1 MHLVLNFLFNKERND
16 FLDYSQAI
24 VVRNDFTN
32 IHLKGHG
39 STIHHFI
46 QDYAAR
52 PDATQSAPLDEMTNQ
67 WIEHINQYYQEDQ
80 FNSQKTFEDLASNY
94 LMSEGVSFDNFSL
107 SLDTDQL
114 KNDAWQIQ
122 QGYLNGH
129 TVQKLIVSFD
139 TDYLIN
145 QNIVDMQ
152 HFQDQNGKQ
161 IAQAFPGGGFDL
173 VDEYKLRYAVQNG
186 VNAYVN
192 NNGML
197 NPRWVG
203 ALQYDRQ
210 HVHAHIACCDLGDL
224 AQSNRLMHYQGVY
237 QDRGKIN
244 AEERQMIRNSID
256 GVLTLTKGLHRN
268 VASNQRARE
277 IVNVKSLNYE
287 LQTQYQQ
294 RLASQLLLLLRLN
307 ETRLQQSR
315 EIDDELYWN
324 KLSDYRDSLVME
336 EAQQFGLPAN
346 LSSTLKDDLN
356 HALDEQITNLNKEGV
371 PDQNFIKPAHA
382 FFASSLGS
390 KLQSQMD
397 SNFEDSLTINHN
409 IKGWHYLINDY
420 NRQFQ
425 RGLAGNSSLSMFSLY
440 GFELETS
447 LHQLSA
453 KQAENPL
460 GLLPNYNYRQDLVD
474 WRKQL
479 LDRRERILEQGY
491 KNNFLIN
498 PDQNQLKSLLR
509 DPNFQRNL
517 LKIANTDK
525 QSNYWIAKKI
535 DTYTDVQDV
544 PAFQDLLLKSQS
556 VGNLIGVSPQNAR
569 LIGKASGDQM
579 LERSLLGFVL
589 NRDLKRTLSLGN
601 NDFSALKQNYAM
613 QQFVNDLREYQS
625 DVIAY
630 TIMGTQRGL
639 IRPREHLLDSQRLLI
654 PDSIQRPLDVRNNAD
669 INAWGFLN
677 VNKIDAMNSQQM
689 TNYLMQEQAFLKNAQ
704 RYLGLTNQQSPVV
717 SELKVRQRNRIIQL
731 NDIDSTLSRKVQT
744 EINSDDAEN
753 RQLIAF
759 NHRDQNS
766 NVESKMNFS
775 GDERTNVLRR
785 QRTRRENNA
794 RLRMLQNVRRQEMN
808 AKEAETV
815 VSGSKKI
822 VHQVL
827 LNELGA

>member
-1 MHLVLNFLFNKERND
+1 M
-16 FLDYSQAI
+16 DYSQAI

-39 STIHHFI
+39 STLHHFI

-80 FNSQKTFEDLASNY
+80 FNSQKTFEDLASDY

-107 SLDTDQL
+107 SLDTGQL

-152 HFQDQNGKQ
+152 HFQDQDGRQ

-173 VDEYKLRYAVQNG
+173 VDEYKLRYAVQSG
-186 VNAYVN
+186 VNVYVN

-197 NPRWVG
+197 NPCWVG

-244 AEERQMIRNSID
+244 AEERQMIRNNVD

-307 ETRLQQSR
+307 ETRLQQSH
-315 EIDDELYWN
+315 EIDDELYWD

-356 HALDEQITNLNKEGV
+356 HALDEQITNLNKDGV

-382 FFASSLGS
+382 FFTSSLGS
-390 KLQSQMD
+390 KLQNQMD
-397 SNFEDSLTINHN
+397 SNFEDSLAINHN

-425 RGLAGNSSLSMFSLY
+425 RGLAGNGSLSMFSLY

-460 GLLPNYNYRQDLVD
+460 GLLSNYNYRQDLVD

-491 KNNFLIN
+491 KDNLLIN
-498 PDQNQLKSLLR
+498 PDQNQLKSLLK

-517 LKIANTDK
+517 LKIANADK
-525 QSNYWIAKKI
+525 QSNYWIAKKV

-556 VGNLIGVSPQNAR
+556 AGNLIGVSPQNAR

-589 NRDLKRTLSLGN
+589 NRDLKRALSLGN
-601 NDFSALKQNYAM
+601 NDFSVLKQNYAM

-731 NDIDSTLSRKVQT
+731 NDVDSTLSRKVQT

-753 RQLIAF
+753 RQLIVF

-766 NVESKMNFS
+766 NAEPKMDFS
-775 GDERTNVLRR
+775 GTERANVLKR

-808 AKEAETV
+808 TKEAETV

>member
-1 MHLVLNFLFNKERND
+1 MI

-129 TVQKLIVSFD
+129 TVQKLIISFD

-152 HFQDQNGKQ
+152 HFQDRNGKQ

-186 VNAYVN
+186 VNEYVN

-210 HVHAHIACCDLGDL
+210 HVHAHVACCDLGDL

-324 KLSDYRDSLVME
+324 KLGDYRDSLVME

-409 IKGWHYLINDY
+409 IEGWHYLINDY

-425 RGLAGNSSLSMFSLY
+425 RGLAGNGSLSMFSLY

-460 GLLPNYNYRQDLVD
+460 GLLANYNYRQDLVD

-498 PDQNQLKSLLR
+498 PDQNQLKSLLK

-525 QSNYWIAKKI
+525 QSNYWIAKKN

-569 LIGKASGDQM
+569 LIGRASGDQM

-601 NDFSALKQNYAM
+601 NDFSTLKQNYVM
-613 QQFVNDLREYQS
+613 RQFTNDLREYQS

-669 INAWGFLN
+669 INTWGFLN

-759 NHRDQNS
+759 NHRNQNS
-766 NVESKMNFS
+766 NVESKMNLS
-775 GDERTNVLRR
+775 DTERTNVLRR

-808 AKEAETV
+808 TKEAETV

>member
-1 MHLVLNFLFNKERND
+1 MFNKERND

-39 STIHHFI
+39 STLHHFI

-80 FNSQKTFEDLASNY
+80 FNSQKTFEDLASDY

-107 SLDTDQL
+107 SLDTGQL

-152 HFQDQNGKQ
+152 HFQDQDGRQ

-173 VDEYKLRYAVQNG
+173 VDEYKLRYAVQSG

-197 NPRWVG
+197 NPCWVG

-244 AEERQMIRNSID
+244 AEERQMIRNNVD

-307 ETRLQQSR
+307 ETRLQQSH
-315 EIDDELYWN
+315 EIDDELYWD

-382 FFASSLGS
+382 FFTSSLGS
-390 KLQSQMD
+390 KLQNQMD
-397 SNFEDSLTINHN
+397 SNFEDSLAINHN

-425 RGLAGNSSLSMFSLY
+425 RGLAGNGSLSMFSLY

-460 GLLPNYNYRQDLVD
+460 GLLSNYNYRQDLVD

-491 KNNFLIN
+491 KDNLLIN
-498 PDQNQLKSLLR
+498 PDQNQLKSLLK

-517 LKIANTDK
+517 LKIANADK
-525 QSNYWIAKKI
+525 QSNYWIAKKV

-556 VGNLIGVSPQNAR
+556 AGNLIGVSPQNSR

-589 NRDLKRTLSLGN
+589 NRDLKRALSLGN

-731 NDIDSTLSRKVQT
+731 NDVDSTLSRKVQT

-753 RQLIAF
+753 RQLIVF

-766 NVESKMNFS
+766 NAEPKIDFS
-775 GDERTNVLRR
+775 GTERANVLKR

-808 AKEAETV
+808 TKEAETV

>member
-1 MHLVLNFLFNKERND
+1 MKEGMI

-129 TVQKLIVSFD
+129 TVQKLIISFD

-152 HFQDQNGKQ
+152 HFQDRNGKQ

-197 NPRWVG
+197 NPCWVG

-256 GVLTLTKGLHRN
+256 GALTLTKGLHRN

-307 ETRLQQSR
+307 ETRLQQSH
-315 EIDDELYWN
+315 EIDDELYWD

-346 LSSTLKDDLN
+346 LSNTLKDDLN

-382 FFASSLGS
+382 FFTSSLGS
-390 KLQSQMD
+390 KLQNQMD

-409 IKGWHYLINDY
+409 IEGWHYLINDY

-425 RGLAGNSSLSMFSLY
+425 RGLAGNGSLSMFSLY

-460 GLLPNYNYRQDLVD
+460 GLLSNYNYRQDLVD

-491 KNNFLIN
+491 KNNLLIN
-498 PDQNQLKSLLR
+498 PDQNQLKSLLK

-589 NRDLKRTLSLGN
+589 NRDLKRALSLGN

-639 IRPREHLLDSQRLLI
+639 LRPREHLLDSQRLLI

-669 INAWGFLN
+669 VNAWGFLN

-731 NDIDSTLSRKVQT
+731 NDVDSTLSRKVQT

-753 RQLIAF
+753 RQLIVF

-766 NVESKMNFS
+766 NGEPKMDFS
-775 GDERTNVLRR
+775 GTERANVLKR

-794 RLRMLQNVRRQEMN
+794 RLRMLQNVRQQEMN
-808 AKEAETV
+808 TKEAETV

>member
-1 MHLVLNFLFNKERND
+1 MKEGMI

-39 STIHHFI
+39 STLHYFI

-152 HFQDQNGKQ
+152 HFQDQDGRQ

-173 VDEYKLRYAVQNG
+173 VDEYKLRYAVQSG
-186 VNAYVN
+186 VNAYAN

-197 NPRWVG
+197 NPCWVG

-244 AEERQMIRNSID
+244 AEERQMIRNNID
-256 GVLTLTKGLHRN
+256 GALTLTKGLHRN

-307 ETRLQQSR
+307 ETRLQQSH
-315 EIDDELYWN
+315 EIDDELYWD

-397 SNFEDSLTINHN
+397 SNFEDSLAINHN
-409 IKGWHYLINDY
+409 IEGWHYLINDY

-425 RGLAGNSSLSMFSLY
+425 RGLAGNGSLSMFSLY

-460 GLLPNYNYRQDLVD
+460 GLLSNYNYRQDLVD

-491 KNNFLIN
+491 KDNLLIN
-498 PDQNQLKSLLR
+498 PDQNQLKSLLK

-517 LKIANTDK
+517 LKIANADK
-525 QSNYWIAKKI
+525 QSNYWIAKKV

-556 VGNLIGVSPQNAR
+556 AGNLIGVSPQNAR

-589 NRDLKRTLSLGN
+589 NRDLRRTLSLGN

-613 QQFVNDLREYQS
+613 RQFTNDLRKYQS

-639 IRPREHLLDSQRLLI
+639 LRPREHLLDSQRLLI

-677 VNKIDAMNSQQM
+677 ANKIDAMNSQQM

-731 NDIDSTLSRKVQT
+731 NDVDSTLSRKVQT

-753 RQLIAF
+753 RQLIVF

-766 NVESKMNFS
+766 NAEPKMDFS
-775 GDERTNVLRR
+775 GTERANVLKR

-808 AKEAETV
+808 TKEAETV

>member
-1 MHLVLNFLFNKERND
+1 MI

-129 TVQKLIVSFD
+129 TVQKLIISFD

-152 HFQDQNGKQ
+152 HFQDRNGKQ

-210 HVHAHIACCDLGDL
+210 HVHAHVACCDLGDL

-324 KLSDYRDSLVME
+324 KLGDYRDSLVME

-346 LSSTLKDDLN
+346 LSSTLRDDLN

-409 IKGWHYLINDY
+409 IEGWHYLINDY

-425 RGLAGNSSLSMFSLY
+425 RGLAGNGSLSMFSLY

-460 GLLPNYNYRQDLVD
+460 GLLANYNYRQDLVD

-498 PDQNQLKSLLR
+498 PDQNQLKSLLK

-525 QSNYWIAKKI
+525 QSNYWIAKKN

-569 LIGKASGDQM
+569 LIGRASGDQM

-601 NDFSALKQNYAM
+601 NDFSTLKQNYVM
-613 QQFVNDLREYQS
+613 RQFTNDLREYQS

-775 GDERTNVLRR
+775 GTERTNVLRR

-808 AKEAETV
+808 TKEAETV

>member
-1 MHLVLNFLFNKERND
+1 MKEGMI

-129 TVQKLIVSFD
+129 TVQKLIISFD

-145 QNIVDMQ
+145 QNIVNMQ
-152 HFQDQNGKQ
+152 HFQDRNGKQ

-210 HVHAHIACCDLGDL
+210 HVHAHVACCDLGDL

-256 GVLTLTKGLHRN
+256 GALTLTKGLHRN

-315 EIDDELYWN
+315 EIDNELYWN

-346 LSSTLKDDLN
+346 LSNTLKDNLN

-397 SNFEDSLTINHN
+397 SNFEDSLAINHN
-409 IKGWHYLINDY
+409 IEGWHYLINDY

-425 RGLAGNSSLSMFSLY
+425 RGLAGNGSLSMFSLY

-498 PDQNQLKSLLR
+498 PDQNQLQSLLK
-509 DPNFQRNL
+509 DSNFQRNL
-517 LKIANTDK
+517 LKIANADK

-535 DTYTDVQDV
+535 DAYTDVQDA

-556 VGNLIGVSPQNAR
+556 VDNLIGVSPQNAR

-601 NDFSALKQNYAM
+601 NDFSAFKQNYAM

-717 SELKVRQRNRIIQL
+717 SELKVRQQNRIIQL

-775 GDERTNVLRR
+775 GTERTNVLRR

-808 AKEAETV
+808 TKEAETV

>member
-1 MHLVLNFLFNKERND
+1 MKEGMI

-129 TVQKLIVSFD
+129 TVQKLIISFD

-152 HFQDQNGKQ
+152 HFQDRNGKQ

-210 HVHAHIACCDLGDL
+210 HVHAHVACCDLGDL

-256 GVLTLTKGLHRN
+256 GALTLTKGLHRN

-315 EIDDELYWN
+315 EIDNELYWN

-346 LSSTLKDDLN
+346 LSNTLKDNLN

-397 SNFEDSLTINHN
+397 SNFEDSLAINHN
-409 IKGWHYLINDY
+409 IEGWHYLINDY

-425 RGLAGNSSLSMFSLY
+425 RGLAGNGSLSMFSLY

-498 PDQNQLKSLLR
+498 PDQNQLQSLLK
-509 DPNFQRNL
+509 DSNFQRNL
-517 LKIANTDK
+517 LKIANADK

-535 DTYTDVQDV
+535 DAYTDVQDA

-556 VGNLIGVSPQNAR
+556 VDNLIGVSPQNAR

-601 NDFSALKQNYAM
+601 NDFSAFKQNYAM

-717 SELKVRQRNRIIQL
+717 SELKVRQQNRIIQL

-775 GDERTNVLRR
+775 GTERTNVLRR

-808 AKEAETV
+808 TKEAETV

>member
-1 MHLVLNFLFNKERND
+1 MKEGMI

-129 TVQKLIVSFD
+129 TVQLIISFD

-152 HFQDQNGKQ
+152 HFQDRNGKQ

-210 HVHAHIACCDLGDL
+210 HVHAHVACCDLGDL

-256 GVLTLTKGLHRN
+256 GALTLTKGLHRN

-315 EIDDELYWN
+315 EIDNELYWN

-346 LSSTLKDDLN
+346 LSNTLKDNLN

-397 SNFEDSLTINHN
+397 SNFEDSLAINHN
-409 IKGWHYLINDY
+409 IEGWHYLINDY

-425 RGLAGNSSLSMFSLY
+425 RGLAGNGSLSMFSLY

-498 PDQNQLKSLLR
+498 PDQNQLQSLLK
-509 DPNFQRNL
+509 DSNFQRNL
-517 LKIANTDK
+517 LKIANADK

-535 DTYTDVQDV
+535 DAYTDVQDA

-556 VGNLIGVSPQNAR
+556 VDNLIGVSPQNAR

-601 NDFSALKQNYAM
+601 NDFSAFKQNYAM

-717 SELKVRQRNRIIQL
+717 SELKVRQQNRIIQL

-775 GDERTNVLRR
+775 GTERTNVLRR

-808 AKEAETV
+808 TKEAETV

>member
-1 MHLVLNFLFNKERND
+1 M
-16 FLDYSQAI
+16 DYSQAI

-197 NPRWVG
+197 NPCWVG

-210 HVHAHIACCDLGDL
+210 HVHAHVACCDLGDL

-256 GVLTLTKGLHRN
+256 GALTLTKGLHRN

-346 LSSTLKDDLN
+346 LSNTLKDDLN

-390 KLQSQMD
+390 KLQSQID

-409 IKGWHYLINDY
+409 IEGWHYLINDY

-425 RGLAGNSSLSMFSLY
+425 RGLAGNGSLSMFSLY

-460 GLLPNYNYRQDLVD
+460 GLLANYNYRQDLVD

-498 PDQNQLKSLLR
+498 SDQNQLKSLLK

-525 QSNYWIAKKI
+525 QSNYWIAKKN

-569 LIGKASGDQM
+569 LIGRASGDQM

-601 NDFSALKQNYAM
+601 NDFSTLKQNHAM
-613 QQFVNDLREYQS
+613 QQFTNDLREYQS

-669 INAWGFLN
+669 INTWGFLN

-775 GDERTNVLRR
+775 GTERTNVLRQ

-808 AKEAETV
+808 TKEAETV

>member
-1 MHLVLNFLFNKERND
+1 MI

-39 STIHHFI
+39 STLHYFI

-80 FNSQKTFEDLASNY
+80 FNSQKTFEDLASDY

-107 SLDTDQL
+107 SLDTGQL

-152 HFQDQNGKQ
+152 HFQDQDGRQ

-173 VDEYKLRYAVQNG
+173 VDEYKLRYAVQSG

-197 NPRWVG
+197 NPCWVG

-224 AQSNRLMHYQGVY
+224 AQSNRLMHYRGVY

-244 AEERQMIRNSID
+244 AEERQMIRNNVD

-307 ETRLQQSR
+307 ETRLQQSH
-315 EIDDELYWN
+315 EIDDELYWD

-382 FFASSLGS
+382 FFTSSLGS
-390 KLQSQMD
+390 KLQNQMD
-397 SNFEDSLTINHN
+397 SNFEDSLAINHN

-425 RGLAGNSSLSMFSLY
+425 RGLAGNGSLSMFSLY

-460 GLLPNYNYRQDLVD
+460 GLLSNYNYRQDLVD

-491 KNNFLIN
+491 KDNLLIN
-498 PDQNQLKSLLR
+498 PDQNQLKSLLK

-517 LKIANTDK
+517 LKIANADK
-525 QSNYWIAKKI
+525 QSNYWIAKKV
-535 DTYTDVQDV
+535 DTYTDAQDV

-556 VGNLIGVSPQNAR
+556 AGNLIGVSPQNAR

-589 NRDLKRTLSLGN
+589 NRDLKRALSLGN

-639 IRPREHLLDSQRLLI
+639 IRPREHLLDSQRLLV

-731 NDIDSTLSRKVQT
+731 NDVDSTLSRKVQT

-753 RQLIAF
+753 RQLIVF

-766 NVESKMNFS
+766 NAEPKMDFS
-775 GDERTNVLRR
+775 GTERANVLKR

-808 AKEAETV
+808 TKEAETV

>member
-1 MHLVLNFLFNKERND
+1 M
-16 FLDYSQAI
+16 DYSQAI

-210 HVHAHIACCDLGDL
+210 HVHAHVACCDLGDL

-256 GVLTLTKGLHRN
+256 GALTLTKGLHRN

-315 EIDDELYWN
+315 EIDNELYWN

-346 LSSTLKDDLN
+346 LSNTLKDDLN

-382 FFASSLGS
+382 FFVSSLGS

-409 IKGWHYLINDY
+409 IEGWHYLINDY

-425 RGLAGNSSLSMFSLY
+425 RGLAGNGSLSMFSLY

-460 GLLPNYNYRQDLVD
+460 GLLANYNYRQDLVD

-498 PDQNQLKSLLR
+498 PDQNQLKSLLK

-525 QSNYWIAKKI
+525 QSNYWIAKKNDI
-535 DTYTDVQDV
+535 YTDVQDV

-556 VGNLIGVSPQNAR
+556 VGNLIGVSPQNSR

-601 NDFSALKQNYAM
+601 NDFSTLKQNYVM
-613 QQFVNDLREYQS
+613 RQFTNDLREYQS

-669 INAWGFLN
+669 INTWGFLN

-759 NHRDQNS
+759 NHRNQNS
-766 NVESKMNFS
+766 NVESKMNLS
-775 GDERTNVLRR
+775 DTERTNVLRR

-808 AKEAETV
+808 TKEAETV